1 MHRRKGIVGQFGEKL
16 RRERELRGITLEE
29 VAIATKI
36 GTRNLRALEEEKFGQ
51 LPGGVFN
58 KGFVRAYARYV
69 GIDEEQAVSDYLAAN
84 AANKESAS
92 SDEVNIHL
100 IARQFE
106 SSRAAAQGGRR
117 QGATAFVW
125 SLVAVFALVSASVG
139 GWPYLQK
146 WLANRAETRRQQLH
160 PDSIT
165 ALQASLPQPVQAAS
179 NSAPPPDSPA
189 TTAQSA
195 GASVPPV
202 NVADSQNSPHPVAG
216 GDSQQRPA
224 APVGGR
230 ATGTGSGH
238 EASGRQRYFPGVD
251 REAALL
257 GFDSSRR

>member
-1 MHRRKGIVGQFGEKL
+1 MGQFGEKL

-36 GTRNLRALEEEKFGQ
+36 GTRSLRALEEEKFGQ

-69 GIDEEQAVSDYLAAN
+69 GIDDEQAVSDYLAAN
-84 AANKESAS
+84 QESAS

-117 QGATAFVW
+117 QGAAAFVW
-125 SLVAVFALVSASVG
+125 SLVAVFAIVSASVG

-146 WLANRAETRRQQLH
+146 WLADRAETRRQQLH

-165 ALQASLPQPVQAAS
+165 ALQASLPQPVQAAA
-179 NSAPPPDSPA
+179 APPASPA
-189 TTAQSA
+189 NTAQSA

-202 NVADSQNSPHPVAG
+202 NVAGAQRSAPPVAG
-216 GDSQQRPA
+216 GDS
-224 APVGGR
+224 
-230 ATGTGSGH
+230 
-238 EASGRQRYFPGVD
+238 RQRSAVPVVATQPGLLRSAPRGRKKNRRPKVFPWC
-251 REAALL
+251 
-257 GFDSSRR
+257 